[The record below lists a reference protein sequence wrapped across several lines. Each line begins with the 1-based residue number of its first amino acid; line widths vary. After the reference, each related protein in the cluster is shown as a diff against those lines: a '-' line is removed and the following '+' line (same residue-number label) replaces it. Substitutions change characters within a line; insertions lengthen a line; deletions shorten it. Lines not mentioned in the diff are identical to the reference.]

1 MKVYVVT
8 AGAYSDYRIEKIFT
22 DKAKAEEYKEW
33 LPEANDIE
41 EYETEDN
48 LVMDKYY
55 KIVVSY
61 RVNDNGLNES
71 PYVGITKCLAED
83 IYDNHTSY
91 SEYYF
96 SRCFTLSIV
105 RFIPEQNW
113 NEEFYR
119 NKYTKAIYDLAAIAK
134 YHKQEGASEKD
145 INILFGGMSD
155 VVDG

>member
-8 AGAYSDYRIEKIFT
+8 AGAYSDYRIKKIFI

-33 LPEANDIE
+33 LPDANDIE

-48 LVMDKYY
+48 LVMNKYY

-61 RVNDNGLNES
+61 RVNDNGLDES
-71 PYVGITKCLAED
+71 PYVGITKCLAAD
-83 IYDNHTSY
+83 IYGNSTHY
-91 SEYYF
+91 AEYYF
-96 SRCFTLSIV
+96 SRCFVLNIV

-113 NEEFYR
+113 NEEFYK

-134 YHKQEGASEKD
+134 YKKQEGFSEKD
-145 INILFGGMSD
+145 INMLFNGMTGEI
-155 VVDG
+155 DG